1 MAAANTRRKATKL
14 IAAETP
20 RTTGSLHVLPATAP
34 VAFDMDDSEPTSA
47 AAFGGFAATVSGSA
61 SAGGATVSA
70 SATISLGGSGG
81 GGGGGGK
88 ATGADS
94 TRQGDPDVA
103 YSFQIKIGEKQ
114 YGEFA
119 EVGGLSWKAEA
130 IPVRSGGN
138 NEWSHN
144 LRGPGKFEPLTLK
157 RGWFASKG
165 EFYDMMR
172 DSLAG
177 TAAAPAGKRQNVT
190 IVVLNRAYQPIA
202 EYQVSN
208 AFITE
213 YSGLSLN
220 AMSSAVGFEQIR
232 MSYDYFV
239 YKAG

>member
-1 MAAANTRRKATKL
+1 MAAANTRRKASKL

-34 VAFDMDDSEPTSA
+34 VAFEIDESEPTSA
-47 AAFGGFAATVSGSA
+47 AAFPSFGGESKGIDGMAYGGLKGSP
-61 SAGGATVSA
+61 
-70 SATISLGGSGG
+70 GGSGG
-81 GGGGGGK
+81 GGGGGK
-88 ATGADS
+88 AAGSDS

-103 YSFQIKIGEKQ
+103 YSFQIKIGEKP

-172 DSLAG
+172 DSLSG
-177 TAAAPAGKRQNVT
+177 TTGASAGKRQNVT